1 MGLPWPPPLFLGG
14 EKDTGTMRPVNN
26 CTYQIG
32 TTSRGSPTLA
42 VLLSRSLYRSHVL
55 TTFWGPVFRSH
66 DDRQWDTVVPS
77 GLAKV
82 LLFVKAAPSLA
93 KNGAISFSEP

>member
-1 MGLPWPPPLFLGG
+1 
-14 EKDTGTMRPVNN
+14 
-26 CTYQIG
+26 
-32 TTSRGSPTLA
+32 
-42 VLLSRSLYRSHVL
+42 L
-55 TTFWGPVFRSH
+55 TTFWALFLGAMMIGSGTLWH
-66 DDRQWDTVVPS
+66 TVVPS